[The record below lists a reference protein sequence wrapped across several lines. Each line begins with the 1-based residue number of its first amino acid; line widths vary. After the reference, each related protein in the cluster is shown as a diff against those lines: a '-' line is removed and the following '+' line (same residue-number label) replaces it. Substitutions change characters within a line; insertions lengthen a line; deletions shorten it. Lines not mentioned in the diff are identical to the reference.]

1 VGERHRQSGR
11 EGRGGG
17 EEPRTGRAA
26 ERIDGVAACGGE
38 VRGAL
43 SGASGNA
50 CDAEVCRGAVQSR
63 VLPAKL
69 GEHACVRREYVIERV
84 NHEFDV
90 NGFITVFGYECW
102 I

>member
-1 VGERHRQSGR
+1 MGERHRQSGR

-17 EEPRTGRAA
+17 EEPRSGGAS
-26 ERIDGVAACGGE
+26 ERVDGVAAGGGE

-43 SGASGNA
+43 PCAFGDA
-50 CDAEVCRGAVQSR
+50 CDAQVCGGELQSR

-84 NHEFDV
+84 NHEFDI